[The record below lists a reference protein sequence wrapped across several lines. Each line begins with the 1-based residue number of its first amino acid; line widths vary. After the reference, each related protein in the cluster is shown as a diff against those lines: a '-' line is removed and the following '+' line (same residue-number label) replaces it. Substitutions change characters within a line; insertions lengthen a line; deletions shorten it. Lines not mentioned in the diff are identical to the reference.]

1 LVRLGIFGTGGMGR
15 ELMDIAR
22 RRTAGNETYSELTFV
37 DDHPGGDVQG
47 VRVLHPDQLAPED
60 RLVFAVGSPQLRR
73 QLAERFAGRHFATVI
88 SGSSLVSSSAMIGE
102 GGVLCDYSVINNS
115 VRIGRY
121 FQCNTF
127 AQVSH
132 DCVIGDFVT
141 FSPRVT
147 CNGSVHVGDGVFVGA
162 GAVIRNGSAE
172 RPLRIGTGAII
183 GMGAVVVEDVAD
195 GAMVTGVPAREHR
208 SREVPGFRAIVE

>member
-1 LVRLGIFGTGGMGR
+1 MGR

-22 RRTAGNETYSELTFV
+22 RRAKGADEYSDLVFV
-37 DDHPGGDVQG
+37 DDHRRGDVQG
-47 VRVLHPDQLAPED
+47 VRVLHPDELDAAD
-60 RLVFAVGSPQLRR
+60 RIVFAVGSPQLRR
-73 QLAERFAGRHFATVI
+73 QLAERFSGRPLATVI
-88 SGSSLVSSSAMIGE
+88 SDSALVSPSAVVGE
-102 GGVLCDYSVINNS
+102 GAMLCDYVAINNS
-115 VRIGRY
+115 VRIGRH

-172 RPLRIGTGAII
+172 RPLRIGAGAVI
-183 GMGAVVVEDVAD
+183 GMGAVVIEDVPG
-195 GAMVTGVPAREHR
+195 GALVTGVPARER
-208 SREVPGFRAIVE
+208 QP

>member
-1 LVRLGIFGTGGMGR
+1 MGR
-15 ELMDIAR
+15 ELMDIVR
-22 RRTAGNETYSELTFV
+22 RRTTGNETYSELMFV
-37 DDHPGGDVQG
+37 DDYPRGDVQG
-47 VRVLHPDQLAPED
+47 IRVLHPDQLAPED

-73 QLAERFAGRHFATVI
+73 QLAERFAGRPLATVI

-102 GGVLCDYSVINNS
+102 GSMLCDYTVINNS
-115 VRIGRY
+115 VRIGRH

-147 CNGSVHVGDGVFVGA
+147 CNGSVLVEDGVFIGA

-172 RPLRIGTGAII
+172 RPLRIGRDAVI
-183 GMGAVVVEDVAD
+183 GMGAVVVEDVPG

-208 SREVPGFRAIVE
+208 